1 MRIIKLLSL
10 VFPGQGSQYIGM
22 GKDFSNNFPFANKVY
37 QEVDE
42 MLGFSLSKLIFDG
55 KIEDLTLTQ
64 NAQPAIMATSIAIL
78 KTLEGEGFDIR
89 KSSFVAGHSLGEYTA
104 LCATGAISLGDT
116 ANLLKMR
123 GIFMQESVPV
133 GLGAMAAILGLDLN
147 KVKSL
152 IKDIS
157 NDEICEIANDNE
169 PNQVVLSGNRST
181 IEKVCKNAK
190 SLGAKRAILLPVSAP
205 FHCSLMLPAQKNM
218 INLISEVSLKKPTVP
233 LISNITASPTQ
244 NPEEIREN
252 LIKQI
257 TGRVRW
263 RESILYMHKF
273 GVRKTYEIG
282 PGRVLCNLI
291 KRTVNEIEQTNIS
304 KIEDLDKLRN

>member
-1 MRIIKLLSL
+1 MLSL

-22 GKDFSNNFPFANKVY
+22 GKDFSNNFPVANKVY

-42 MLGFSLSKLIFDG
+42 VLGFSLSKLIFNG

-78 KTLEGEGFDIR
+78 KTLESEGFNII
-89 KSSFVAGHSLGEYTA
+89 KTSFVAGHSLGEYTA

-133 GLGAMAAILGLDLN
+133 GVGAMAAILGLDLN
-147 KVKSL
+147 KVKLL
-152 IKDIS
+152 INDIK

-181 IEKVCKNAK
+181 IEKICKCAK

-205 FHCSLMLPAQKNM
+205 FHCSLMVPAQKNM
-218 INLISEVSLKKPTVP
+218 IDLISNVSLRKPTVP
-233 LISNITASPTQ
+233 VISNISANPTQ

-263 RESILYMHKF
+263 RESILNMHKF
-273 GVRKTYEIG
+273 GVRKAYEIG

-304 KIEDLDKLRN
+304 TIEDLDKCKELVNV